1 MRWTEDILRRRAQ
14 LVATSAV
21 QRERI
26 GGQLATLQGPFA
38 LADRGVTGARWLR
51 GHPAVAVGGLVFLLV
66 AARGR
71 AAKVARTALF
81 AWRSWKLVREL
92 AQKAGLR

>member
-1 MRWTEDILRRRAQ
+1 MRWTEDILRRRAE
-14 LVATSAV
+14 LIANSAV

-26 GGQLATLQGPFA
+26 GNQLAALQGPFA
-38 LADRGVTGARWLR
+38 LADRGVSGARWLR
-51 GHPAVAVGGLVFLLV
+51 GNPAVAVGGIVFLLV
-66 AARGR
+66 AARGP
-71 AAKVARTALF
+71 AAKVAQTAFF